1 MKEQPTYLVS
11 SYWRGS
17 LIIKDMRV
25 FHSSQE
31 VENYLQSIDSEISI
45 SSTGDRHWYRVYKMS
60 DIAPPINVSKDFR

>member
-17 LIIKDMRV
+17 IIVNDMRV
-25 FHSSQE
+25 FHTSQE
-31 VENYLQSIDSEISI
+31 VENYLVSIDSNI
-45 SSTGDRHWYRVYKMS
+45 TLKPGGKRHWYRVYKMS